1 MSLFS
6 LDVDVVGLLTQDGL
20 MLGAIYALLALSI
33 ILVFTVTRII
43 FVAQGEFVAFGAL
56 TLAALQQGLVP
67 GTAWLALLLG
77 AVVMVVEV
85 ISAFRA
91 RRRHRMLQNLI
102 RSALMYVAVPAALLG
117 ITFAVAPM
125 RPILPIQI
133 ALTLALMMP
142 LGPMIYR
149 LAFQPVMAKS
159 ILVKLFVAVAVHY
172 VLLGLGLTFFG
183 AEGWRTSPFTTAVL
197 PAGAV
202 EISGQNLWVLATS
215 AAMMLG
221 LWLFFSHTVRGKALR
236 ATAVNRIGARLVGI
250 RTDASGRLVFL
261 LAALFGA
268 FSGILIAPV
277 TTIYYDSG
285 FLIVLK
291 GIVGSVIGGMVS
303 YPLAAAGAIFVGVVE
318 AFASFFASGYK
329 EAILFSVLIPVL
341 LWRSLTPHSDEEE
354 A

>member
-6 LDVDVVGLLTQDGL
+6 LDVSIAALLTQDGL

-33 ILVFTVTRII
+33 LLVFTVTRII

-56 TLAALQQGLVP
+56 TLAALQQGVIP
-67 GTAWLALLLG
+67 GTAWLTLLLG

-85 ISAFRA
+85 VAALRA
-91 RRRHRMLQNLI
+91 KQRHRVFRYLI
-102 RSALMYVAVPAALLG
+102 QSAVVYLALPLALLG
-117 ITFAVAPM
+117 TTAAMAPT
-125 RPILPIQI
+125 RPSLPIQI

-142 LGPMIYR
+142 IGPMIYR

-202 EISGQNLWVLATS
+202 DISGQNLWVLASS
-215 AAMMLG
+215 AVMMLG
-221 LWLFFSHTVRGKALR
+221 LWLFFSRTIRGKALR
-236 ATAVNRIGARLVGI
+236 ATAVNRIGSRLVGI
-250 RTDASGRLVFL
+250 RTDDSGRLVFL

-341 LWRSLTPHSDEEE
+341 LWRSLTLHSDEEE
-354 A
+354 V